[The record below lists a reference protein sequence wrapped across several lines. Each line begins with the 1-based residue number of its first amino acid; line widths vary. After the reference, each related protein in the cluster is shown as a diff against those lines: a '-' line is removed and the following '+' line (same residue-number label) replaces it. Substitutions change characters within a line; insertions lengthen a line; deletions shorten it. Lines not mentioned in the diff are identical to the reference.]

1 MSARRGILAPQGPKE
16 GYKGRNTPCRVAG
29 AAPLHEIL
37 TMMNRCNRISYRQKL
52 SSKEIEK
59 IASPKFPFD
68 GAILA
73 YFFLLLPALTTA
85 AATSL
90 RERRFSML

>member
-16 GYKGRNTPCRVAG
+16 GYKGRNAPCRVAG

-59 IASPKFPFD
+59 NRPAEVFLSTGRFLPIFSFC
-68 GAILA
+68 
-73 YFFLLLPALTTA
+73 FLLL
-85 AATSL
+85 L
-90 RERRFSML
+90 RRRPLL